1 MNKELKY
8 KQLLNLEWAIKK
20 SMIHAQSKYDEYY
33 QSYGKHDKS
42 DLLTRM
48 AYDDLKDLREAQ
60 KTLKQV
66 VDVLRKKDL
75 YTNGD

>member
-8 KQLLNLEWAIKK
+8 KQLLDLQWVIRK
-20 SMIHAQSKYDEYY
+20 STIHAQSKYDEMY
-33 QSYGKHDKS
+33 QTYGKKDKD

-66 VDVLRKKDL
+66 VDVLRSSSPL
-75 YTNGD
+75 